1 MFAETK
7 IVLAYLFLS
16 IFIQF
21 GRYNQFSQN
30 VFQRRQ
36 IFYFLRILKKLLAAQ
51 LRELT
56 KNIKNFLQGQNVS
69 GNFVT
74 KLHYYF
80 QAWGS
85 M

>member
-36 IFYFLRILKKLLAAQ
+36 IFYFLRILKKLLAPQ

-69 GNFVT
+69 VNFVT
-74 KLHYYF
+74 KLPYYF
-80 QAWGS
+80 
-85 M
+85 